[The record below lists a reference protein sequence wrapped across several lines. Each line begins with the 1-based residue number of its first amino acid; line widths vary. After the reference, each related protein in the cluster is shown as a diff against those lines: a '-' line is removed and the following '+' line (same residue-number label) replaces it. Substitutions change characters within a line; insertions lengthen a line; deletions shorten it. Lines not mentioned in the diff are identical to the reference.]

1 LKGIEMVAEYFGHD
15 TVLAAAVDYISH
27 GMARDLEDFAIT
39 ADVEP
44 AWELEVIT
52 AYIDRINGLSA
63 LYPKMP
69 DII

>member
-1 LKGIEMVAEYFGHD
+1 MVADYFGSD
-15 TVLAAAVDYISH
+15 TALAAAVDYISH
-27 GMARDLEDFAIT
+27 GFARDLEDFALT
-39 ADVEP
+39 ADAEP
-44 AWELEVIT
+44 AWEIEVIT

>member
-1 LKGIEMVAEYFGHD
+1 MAGDYFGHD

-27 GMARDLEDFAIT
+27 GFARDLQDFALT
-39 ADVEP
+39 ADAEP

-52 AYIDRINGLSA
+52 TYIDREHGLSGI
-63 LYPKMP
+63 YPKMP